1 MGDKLRRRNLE
12 KRIAETIGNR
22 NITLVTA
29 ESCSGGLI
37 AHRLTNVSGSSGYFL
52 GGVVA
57 YSNEAKINLLSVDP
71 TTLAAYGAVSEEVAE
86 EMAAGARERFG
97 ADLAV
102 ACTGVA
108 GPSGGSLEK
117 PVGLVY
123 IAVADDKGVAVE
135 RCAFKG
141 DREDVKEQTADRA
154 LELVLEH
161 LP

>member
-1 MGDKLRRRNLE
+1 
-12 KRIAETIGNR
+12 
-22 NITLVTA
+22 
-29 ESCSGGLI
+29 
-37 AHRLTNVSGSSGYFL
+37 VSGSSGYFL
-52 GGVVA
+52 GGIVA
-57 YSNEAKINLLSVDP
+57 YSNEAKIALLSVDP
-71 TTLAAYGAVSEEVAE
+71 ATLAAYGAVSEEVAQ
-86 EMAAGARERFG
+86 EMAAGARERMG

-102 ACTGVA
+102 ACTGIA

-135 RCAFKG
+135 RCEFKG
-141 DREDVKEQTADRA
+141 DREDVKEQTAERA